1 MAKNYRS
8 VRIDVPRTAN
18 IEQVRRACCD
28 LLTGIYDL
36 SKYPHSILVD
46 PGNEGTAQ
54 GRLAEI
60 GVLSSVKP
68 ERNVK

>member
-1 MAKNYRS
+1 MAKHYRS
-8 VRIDVPRTAN
+8 VVIDVPRSADMQ
-18 IEQVRRACCD
+18 QVRYECCD

-46 PGNEGTAQ
+46 QGNEGTAQ
-54 GRLAEI
+54 QRLAGI

-68 ERNVK
+68 DKQ